1 MKENTAAHRRKAYT
15 LAEFAEFF
23 GRHRSW
29 AYRQAR
35 DGRIKTIT
43 GYGTEMVP
51 SYEIDR
57 ILCSESMTT
66 STGKDGGFI
75 PNGPKKSNAL

>member
-1 MKENTAAHRRKAYT
+1 MSKITGTHCRKAFT

-35 DGRIKTIT
+35 EGRIKTIT

-51 SYEIDR
+51 VHEINR
-57 ILCSESMTT
+57 ILGQTSHSAES
-66 STGKDGGFI
+66 SR
-75 PNGPKKSNAL
+75 PA